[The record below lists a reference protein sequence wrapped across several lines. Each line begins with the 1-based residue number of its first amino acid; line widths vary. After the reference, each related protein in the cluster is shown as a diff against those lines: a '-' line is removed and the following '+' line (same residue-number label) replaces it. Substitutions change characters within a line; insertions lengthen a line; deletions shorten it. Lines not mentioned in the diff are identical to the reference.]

1 MYEDIELNT
10 FHDLSTTVERLPP
23 LKIAVADAT
32 AKHLIEGGALPAF
45 APHTRRVP
53 SFQL

>member
-10 FHDLSTTVERLPP
+10 FHDLLTAVERLPP
-23 LKIAVADAT
+23 LKIVMADAT
-32 AKHLIEGGALPAF
+32 AKHVIEGGALPDF